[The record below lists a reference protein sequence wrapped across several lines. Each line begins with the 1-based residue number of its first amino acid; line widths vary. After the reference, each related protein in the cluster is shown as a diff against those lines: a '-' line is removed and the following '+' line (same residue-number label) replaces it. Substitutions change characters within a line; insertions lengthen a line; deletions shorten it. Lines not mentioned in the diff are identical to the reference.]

1 MSLQLTVDRAV
12 IAKAP
17 SSRSR
22 VHGGGR
28 KIGKRLNLCDRF
40 LQRANF
46 GAQRPPLKRQTR
58 KNLCGCATVQTH
70 LCSHGEATMA
80 ATKKL
85 TSGQKAAQTR
95 KRRAA
100 GFKAAATRKR
110 RATAA
115 KAAAT
120 RKKNKA

>member
-1 MSLQLTVDRAV
+1 MTFLSCTRRKTLPMCYSTDATH
-12 IAKAP
+12 I
-17 SSRSR
+17 
-22 VHGGGR
+22 GR
-28 KIGKRLNLCDRF
+28 G
-40 LQRANF
+40 Q
-46 GAQRPPLKRQTR
+46 
-58 KNLCGCATVQTH
+58 V
-70 LCSHGEATMA
+70 A

-100 GFKAAATRKR
+100 GRKAAATRKR